1 MPFFGKFRLAKT
13 AARFS
18 QPPQYIR
25 QNERL
30 GRECAA
36 ISFLAA
42 TRYHVD
48 VIRPKPNRK
57 SAILTFMP
65 FFGKFRLA
73 KTAARFSQPP
83 QYIRQNERLARECA
97 AISFLA
103 DSRYHGDVI
112 RKKRRQKTPL
122 TLHGGDQTETLSP
135 HYSGILLPSN
145 MISTVERS
153 QESGLQR
160 PIGTSYDLI

>member
-1 MPFFGKFRLAKT
+1 MSVRTKKSLEAMSQTKQEVSHFESYLAFWRILPFFAKFRLAKT

-18 QPPQYIR
+18 QPPQYIH

-36 ISFLAA
+36 IAFL
-42 TRYHVD
+42 D
-48 VIRPKPNRK
+48 
-57 SAILTFMP
+57 F
-65 FFGKFRLA
+65 
-73 KTAARFSQPP
+73 
-83 QYIRQNERLARECA
+83 
-97 AISFLA
+97 
-103 DSRYHGDVI
+103 SRYHGDVI

-122 TLHGGDQTETLSP
+122 TLHGGEQRETLSP

-153 QESGLQR
+153 LESGLRR
-160 PIGTSYDLI
+160 PIGTSYD